1 MMGRESNINV
11 RVSQSTNQALKALV
25 ESGFAGT
32 KADAIKRLL
41 TLKALCDKTKN
52 ADGYYTLQLDGV
64 PVSFKV

>member
-1 MMGRESNINV
+1 MGRESNINV

-41 TLKALCDKTKN
+41 VLKKLVDKTR
-52 ADGYYTLQLDGV
+52 DEHGYYTLWLGDI